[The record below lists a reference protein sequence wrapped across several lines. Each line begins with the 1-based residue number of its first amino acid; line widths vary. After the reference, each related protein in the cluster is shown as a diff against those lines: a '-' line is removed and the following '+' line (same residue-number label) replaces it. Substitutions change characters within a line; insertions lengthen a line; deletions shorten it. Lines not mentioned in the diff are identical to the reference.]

1 MSGESINPYSLESL
15 YKVTKKKAAIEQ
27 LVKTYFI
34 HLEKTIVELS
44 ADLTNADL
52 AKLCHRIKGSSRNT
66 GASAIAERFQNL
78 EDRLKANKISAPLDG
93 WLRDLRP
100 LIEKTQQDFSQL
112 LAKFN

>member
-66 GASAIAERFQNL
+66 GASAIAERFQDL

-93 WLRDLRP
+93 WLEIYALLLRK
-100 LIEKTQQDFSQL
+100 LNRIFLSS
-112 LAKFN
+112 